1 MNEPGAPVVFKGF
14 PAAEGIARGRVR
26 TVDWHV
32 PAVPRVAVPEGGR
45 SRELERFRGALA
57 RARTELEG
65 IKGET
70 GSRLGPIEARIFDPQ
85 ILMLDDPEVVLG
97 TERYISD
104 NRLTAA
110 RAFDWRMLELK
121 DRWSR
126 TSHPMVLDRL
136 NDLEDLKVRVLRR
149 LLDLP
154 DPWEIGGDAEPGG
167 IVAVAKDLTPSFV
180 ASLDASRVVGL
191 ATDEGTRTSHWAILA
206 RSLEIPAA
214 AGLGDIAARAGDG
227 QPIIVDGWSG
237 RVVIEP
243 DAREVDRFER
253 RRATIRGWR
262 RETPAIAREEAVT
275 LDRKGVTLRANLDLP
290 GEAARARALGA
301 RGVGLFR
308 TEFLV
313 VGRNTVPREEEQY
326 LAYRS
331 VAETFSS
338 HPVLIRTFDLGGDKF
353 PVFLRTP
360 AEDNPFLGR
369 RGVRV
374 CPDEPE
380 LFLTQFRAMLRAAV
394 HGDLRIMAPLVN
406 TGAEIATVRE
416 LLGMAE
422 NQLRSEGVPF
432 ARAVEV
438 GAMIETP
445 AAALAAPGLAA
456 HADFFSIGT
465 NDLVQYTL
473 AVDRTNTRL
482 AHLYDPFHPAVLRQI
497 SMVARAGRAAG
508 VEVSA
513 CGEMATRPLGVLL
526 LLGLGVEV
534 LSVAWR
540 SLPGIKRIVR
550 NCRLDE
556 IRAAAEVS
564 LEAPTGAEA
573 RRSFAASL
581 RPTLNR
587 VFPPG
592 A

>member
-1 MNEPGAPVVFKGF
+1 MNDATCTIVLKGF

-26 TVDWHV
+26 RVDWSV
-32 PAVPRVAVPEGGR
+32 PDVPRVAAPAGGPD
-45 SRELERFRGALA
+45 RELERFRRALG
-57 RARTELEG
+57 RARQELDG
-65 IKGET
+65 IQRKT
-70 GSRLGPIEARIFDPQ
+70 ASRLGPIEARIFDPQ
-85 ILMLDDPEVVLG
+85 VLMLDDPEVVGG
-97 TERYISD
+97 TERYIAE

-136 NDLEDLKVRVLRR
+136 NDLEDLKVRILRR

-154 DPWEIGGDAEPGG
+154 DPWDIGSADLGG

-180 ASLDASRVVGL
+180 ASLDRSRVVAL

-214 AGLGDIAARAGDG
+214 VGLGDVSTRAGDG
-227 QPIIVDGWSG
+227 QTIVVDGWSG

-253 RRATIRGWR
+253 RRATIRGWK
-262 RETPAIAREEAVT
+262 RETAAMALEEAVT
-275 LDRKGVTLRANLDLP
+275 LDGQCVTLRVNLDLP
-290 GEAARARALGA
+290 GEAARARVLGA
-301 RGVGLFR
+301 QGVGLFR

-313 VGRNTVPREEEQY
+313 VGRSTVPGEDEQY
-326 LAYRS
+326 RAYRE
-331 VAETFSS
+331 VAEAFPS

-374 CPDEPE
+374 CLDEPE
-380 LFLTQFRAMLRAAV
+380 LFLTQLRAMLRAAV
-394 HGDLRIMAPLVN
+394 HGDLRILVPLVN
-406 TGAEIATVRE
+406 TAPEMAAVRE

-422 NQLRSEGVPF
+422 DQLRSEQIPF
-432 ARAVEV
+432 GRSVEV

-445 AAALAAPGLAA
+445 AAALASPGLAA
-456 HADFFSIGT
+456 HADFFSVGT

-513 CGEMATRPLGVLL
+513 CGEMATRPLGALL
-526 LLGLGVEV
+526 LLGLGVDV

-540 SLPGIKRIVR
+540 SLPGIKRLVR

-556 IRAAAEVS
+556 IHAAAALS
-564 LEAPTGAEA
+564 LEAPDGAEA
-573 RRSFAASL
+573 KRRFATAL
-581 RPTLNR
+581 RPTLDR

-592 A
+592 T

>member
-1 MNEPGAPVVFKGF
+1 MNDTGAPRVFKGF
-14 PAAEGIARGRVR
+14 PASEGIARGRVR
-26 TVDWHV
+26 RVDWDV
-32 PAVPRVAVPEGGR
+32 PEVPRVAVPAGGEEM
-45 SRELERFRGALA
+45 ELERFR
-57 RARTELEG
+57 RARERARRELEG
-65 IKGET
+65 IKRET
-70 GSRLGPIEARIFDPQ
+70 ATRLGPIEARIFDPQ
-85 ILMLDDPEVVLG
+85 ILMLDDPEVVEG
-97 TERYISD
+97 TKRYISE

-110 RAFDWRMLELK
+110 RAFDWRMLQLK

-136 NDLEDLKVRVLRR
+136 NDLDDLKVRILNR

-154 DPWEIGGDAEPGG
+154 DPWGIGGGERR

-180 ASLDASRVVGL
+180 ALLDPSRVVAL
-191 ATDEGTRTSHWAILA
+191 ATDRGTRTSHWTILA

-214 AGLGDIAARAGDG
+214 AGLGDVTARAGDG
-227 QPIIVDGWSG
+227 QAIVVDGWSG

-243 DAREVDRFER
+243 DARETDRFER
-253 RRATIRGWR
+253 RRAAIRGWR
-262 RETPAIAREEAVT
+262 NETRAMAEEEAVT
-275 LDRKGVTLRANLDLP
+275 LDRRSVALRVNLDLP
-290 GEAARARALGA
+290 GEARRARALGA
-301 RGVGLFR
+301 QGVGLFR

-313 VGRNTVPREEEQY
+313 VGRGAVPEEEEQY
-326 LAYRS
+326 RAYRE
-331 VAETFSS
+331 VAEAFPS

-380 LFLTQFRAMLRAAV
+380 LFLTQLRAMLRAAV
-394 HGDLRIMAPLVN
+394 HGDLRIMVPLVT
-406 TGAEIATVRE
+406 TGTEIATMRE
-416 LLGMAE
+416 LLAMAE
-422 NQLRSEGVPF
+422 GQLAGNGVPF
-432 ARAVEV
+432 KRSVEV

-445 AAALAAPGLAA
+445 AAALAAPGLTT
-456 HADFFSIGT
+456 HADFLSIGT

-482 AHLYDPFHPAVLRQI
+482 AHLFDPFHPAVLRQI

-526 LLGLGVEV
+526 LLGLGVDV

-540 SLPGIKRIVR
+540 SLPGIKRMVR
-550 NCRLDE
+550 DCRLDD
-556 IRAAAEVS
+556 IRAAAEAS

-573 RRSFAASL
+573 KRIFAASL
-581 RPTLNR
+581 QPTLER
-587 VFPPG
+587 LFPPG
-592 A
+592 T

>member
-1 MNEPGAPVVFKGF
+1 MNDAVAPVVLKGF
-14 PAAEGIARGRVR
+14 SASEGIARGRVHR
-26 TVDWHV
+26 VDRDV
-32 PAVPRVAVPEGGR
+32 PEVPRVTVPPEGGAG
-45 SRELERFRGALA
+45 ELERFRRA
-57 RARTELEG
+57 RARARRELEG
-65 IKGET
+65 VKRQT
-70 GSRLGPIEARIFDPQ
+70 AARLGPIEARIFDPQ
-85 ILMLDDPEVVLG
+85 ILMLDDPEVVEG
-97 TERYISD
+97 TKRYISE

-136 NDLEDLKVRVLRR
+136 NDLDDLKVRILSR
-149 LLDLP
+149 LLGLP
-154 DPWEIGGDAEPGG
+154 DPWGIGDGEHE

-180 ASLDASRVVGL
+180 ALLDPSRVVAL
-191 ATDEGTRTSHWAILA
+191 ATDRGTRTSHWAILA

-214 AGLGDIAARAGDG
+214 AGLGDVTNRTADG
-227 QPIIVDGWSG
+227 QAIIVDGWSG
-237 RVVIEP
+237 RVVIGP
-243 DAREVDRFER
+243 DAGEEERFER
-253 RRATIRGWR
+253 RRAAIRGWGH
-262 RETPAIAREEAVT
+262 ETPAMAGEEAVT
-275 LDRKGVTLRANLDLP
+275 LDRQGITLRVNLDLP

-313 VGRNTVPREEEQY
+313 VGRSTVPEEEEQY
-326 LAYRS
+326 RAYRE
-331 VAETFSS
+331 VAEAFPSR
-338 HPVLIRTFDLGGDKF
+338 PVLIRTFDLGGDKF

-380 LFLTQFRAMLRAAV
+380 LFLIQLRAMLRAAV
-394 HGDLRIMAPLVN
+394 HGDLRIMVPLVN
-406 TGAEIATVRE
+406 TGTEIETVRE
-416 LLGMAE
+416 LLAMAQD
-422 NQLRSEGVPF
+422 QLESEDLPFDRSIK
-432 ARAVEV
+432 V

-445 AAALAAPGLAA
+445 AAALAAPGLAT
-456 HADFFSIGT
+456 HADFLSIGT

-482 AHLYDPFHPAVLRQI
+482 AHLFDPFHPAVLRQI
-497 SMVARAGRAAG
+497 SLVAEAGRAAG

-513 CGEMATRPLGVLL
+513 CGDMATRPLGVLL
-526 LLGLGVEV
+526 LLGLGVDV

-540 SLPGIKRIVR
+540 SLPGIGRMVR

-556 IRAAAEVS
+556 IRAAAAAA

-573 RRSFAASL
+573 KRDFATSL
-581 RPTLNR
+581 RPTLER
-587 VFPPG
+587 SFPRG
-592 A
+592 T